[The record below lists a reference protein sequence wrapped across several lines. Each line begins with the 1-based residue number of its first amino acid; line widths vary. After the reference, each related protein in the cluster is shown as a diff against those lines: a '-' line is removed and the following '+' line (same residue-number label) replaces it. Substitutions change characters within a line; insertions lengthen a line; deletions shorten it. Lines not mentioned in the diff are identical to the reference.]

1 MAYNDWDADT
11 AKLGRPVVSVFGG
24 REMKRG
30 HDASLTAADFDLGG
44 EFTKDAP
51 RGEKR
56 KVFQINFQR
65 VYLKGSSKSF
75 ASFGNEVG
83 AKRLH
88 RPGPGAWRSDPGGAH
103 RRLKGFQKRSRQAPC
118 WQHLTCPGR
127 LKRSWR

>member
-1 MAYNDWDADT
+1 MTAVAYNDWDADT

-56 KVFQINFQR
+56 EKSLKKS
-65 VYLKGSSKSF
+65 LKGSFEEALLLETRSALRDF
-75 ASFGNEVG
+75 IAQGLGHGGQIPEELTG
-83 AKRLH
+83 A
-88 RPGPGAWRSDPGGAH
+88 
-103 RRLKGFQKRSRQAPC
+103 
-118 WQHLTCPGR
+118 
-127 LKRSWR
+127 

>member
-56 KVFQINFQR
+56 EKSFKKS
-65 VYLKGSSKSF
+65 LKGSF
-75 ASFGNEVG
+75 ERGASFGNEVG